1 MKYFSYRIGGKT
13 LAELHANTQRF
24 LADNAGVRIISFS
37 AYYDGYRHCAL
48 VVVEISDPS
57 GEDMNKTIPVSM
69 PESSGSQKTSMSEH
83 GDEYERFSTRKK
95 TFLEKINTAKTELTK
110 ASRKFG
116 LPRNNNVY
124 APPTDNQ
131 NLPESHESDFPS
143 RSTEDR
149 SFSDTR
155 NLRRPMQRR
164 HRQRPFPYQYRKDKM
179 NHFKNNDSDEDNDN
193 VNTQPAY
200 RRR

>member
-1 MKYFSYRIGGKT
+1 MKYVSYRIGGKT
-13 LAELHANTQRF
+13 LAELHTNTQRF
-24 LADNAGVRIISFS
+24 LADNAGARITSFS

-48 VVVEISDPS
+48 VVIEINDSPKGDIKKPIPAS
-57 GEDMNKTIPVSM
+57 ATASLRTPKTPIQQHD
-69 PESSGSQKTSMSEH
+69 G
-83 GDEYERFSTRKK
+83 EYERFPTRKK
-95 TFLEKINTAKTELTK
+95 TLLEKINTAKSELTK

-124 APPTDNQ
+124 ATSTENQ
-131 NLPESHESDFPS
+131 NLQESHEPDFPS

-164 HRQRPFPYQYRKDKM
+164 RQRPFPYQYRRDK
-179 NHFKNNDSDEDNDN
+179 NDQFKNDGPDEENDN

>member
-24 LADNAGVRIISFS
+24 LADNAGVKIISFS

-48 VVVEISDPS
+48 VVVEINDPP
-57 GEDMNKTIPVSM
+57 ERDMNKSVPVSTTAS
-69 PESSGSQKTSMSEH
+69 PRTQKTPMQQH
-83 GDEYERFSTRKK
+83 DGEYERFPTRKK
-95 TFLEKINTAKTELTK
+95 TLLEKINTAKTEFTK

-116 LPRNNNVY
+116 LPRNTNVY
-124 APPTDNQ
+124 APSNENQ
-131 NLPESHESDFPS
+131 DLPESPEQDFPA
-143 RSTEDR
+143 RSPEDR

-155 NLRRPMQRR
+155 NLRRPMQR

-179 NHFKNNDSDEDNDN
+179 NHFQNNDSDEENDT
-193 VNTQPAY
+193 VHTKPAY